1 MKVIL
6 LQDVKKVGKK
16 DAIVDVS
23 DGYATNYLIKNK
35 LAVSYT
41 KRSKEVLEKELDK
54 RKQAED
60 ELITQYMDIKKQL
73 EDRLFSFKVKT
84 GTNDKVFGKVSTKQ
98 ISAELKKAGYAIDK
112 KNIIL
117 DSDLST
123 LGVYEVVI
131 SLHKK
136 VNFKIRIELKK

>member
-41 KRSKEVLEKELDK
+41 KHSKEVLEKELDK